1 MPSSAKALTD
11 GIFRKHPSGR
21 PLRLVFATMGIMAHL
36 NSSEPEF
43 DPQGGLASVVARVA
57 AGDERAVGT
66 LYDLTSRRVFALT
79 LRILRD
85 RGAAEEATLDV
96 FTQVWKQADR
106 YEPSKGTPLGWLL
119 TMARTRAID
128 LVRSRGRHTDR
139 EARLDEATAIPDRGR
154 SPEDAGRDA
163 EDARRVRRA
172 LAVLP
177 AEQREALVAAY
188 FGGLSHTEV
197 ASALGQPLGTV
208 KTRIRSGLIHLR
220 RLLAE
225 NGDPV
230 S

>member
-1 MPSSAKALTD
+1 
-11 GIFRKHPSGR
+11 
-21 PLRLVFATMGIMAHL
+21 MGNMAHHQPAG
-36 NSSEPEF
+36 PEF
-43 DPQGGLASVVARVA
+43 EPQGGLAAVVARVA

-66 LYDLTSRRVFALT
+66 LYDLTSRRVFALA
-79 LRILRD
+79 LQILRD

-96 FTQVWKQADR
+96 FTQAWKQADR
-106 YEPSKGTPLGWLL
+106 YEPAKGSPLGWLL

-128 LVRSRGRHTDR
+128 LVRSRGRHSNR
-139 EARLDEATAIPDRGR
+139 EAILDDALAIPDRGR
-154 SPEDAGRDA
+154 SPEDASGDA
-163 EDARRVRRA
+163 EDSRRVREA
-172 LAVLP
+172 LAAIP

-188 FGGLSHTEV
+188 FDGLSHTEV

>member
-1 MPSSAKALTD
+1 
-11 GIFRKHPSGR
+11 
-21 PLRLVFATMGIMAHL
+21 MGNMAHL
-36 NSSEPEF
+36 QPPGPEF
-43 DPQGGLASVVARVA
+43 EPQGGLAAVVARVA

-66 LYDLTSRRVFALT
+66 LYDLTSRRVFALA
-79 LRILRD
+79 LQILRD

-96 FTQVWKQADR
+96 FTQAWKQADR
-106 YEPSKGTPLGWLL
+106 YEPAKGSPLGWLL

-128 LVRSRGRHTDR
+128 LVRSRGRHSNR
-139 EARLDEATAIPDRGR
+139 EAILDDALAIPDRGR
-154 SPEDAGRDA
+154 SPEDASGDA
-163 EDARRVRRA
+163 EDSRRVREA
-172 LAVLP
+172 LAAIP

-188 FGGLSHTEV
+188 FDGLSHTEV